1 MDHDEPAELDDE
13 ELEAFLGNGGTG
25 VMSFATGIETAPYSI
40 PVSYG
45 YDATTKTFYFRLAVD
60 PDSEKGDPTERP
72 TTFVTYGQRD
82 DVWQSVVARGWL
94 EKTDER
100 SIATET
106 LEGFERVQIPLVDIF
121 GRPPRDIPFRFY
133 RLIPEKLTSRKES
146 PTPL

>member
-1 MDHDEPAELDDE
+1 MDQDEPAEMDDE
-13 ELEAFLGNGGTG
+13 ELEEFLGNGGTG
-25 VMSFATGIETAPYSI
+25 VMSLATGVETPPHSI

-45 YDATTKTFYFRLAVD
+45 YDATSETFYFRLAVD

-72 TTFVTYGQRD
+72 VTFVTYGQREGT
-82 DVWQSVVARGWL
+82 WRSVVARGRL
-94 EKTDER
+94 EETDEQ

-121 GRPPRDIPFRFY
+121 GRPPRDVPFRFY